1 MSYALH
7 FLFLPDQVG
16 RGRQLRQQVVQGLD
30 LSYRL
35 QQQEKRGERDVVRGA
50 ALKLVDGRGR
60 EARLLR
66 DLLLRHVA
74 AQAVVLEAGAKELH
88 QLGDRV
94 LVIVRH
100 EAYFNLYCAIS
111 YARFWA
117 ISYIPLIFI
126 SHAKIRVFSRLSK
139 HSWGKSFSRPLFFSF
154 SAEGTCRLSCR
165 RSADVKERMPFRG
178 RAIYKKRRLSVKYT
192 Q

>member
-60 EARLLR
+60 EADCSETSFCVMLLR
-66 DLLLRHVA
+66 
-74 AQAVVLEAGAKELH
+74 
-88 QLGDRV
+88 
-94 LVIVRH
+94 
-100 EAYFNLYCAIS
+100 
-111 YARFWA
+111 
-117 ISYIPLIFI
+117 
-126 SHAKIRVFSRLSK
+126 
-139 HSWGKSFSRPLFFSF
+139 
-154 SAEGTCRLSCR
+154 R
-165 RSADVKERMPFRG
+165 R
-178 RAIYKKRRLSVKYT
+178 
-192 Q
+192 

>member
-1 MSYALH
+1 MSDALH
-7 FLFLPDQVG
+7 FLFLPDQIG

-88 QLGDRV
+88 QLGDRI

-100 EAYFNLYCAIS
+100 EAFFNLYCAIS
-111 YARFWA
+111 YARFLA
-117 ISYIPLIFI
+117 LSYILLVFI
-126 SHAKIRVFSRLSK
+126 SHAKIRVFSRLCK
-139 HSWGKSFSRPLFFSF
+139 HSRGNPSPARFFLIKIQ
-154 SAEGTCRLSCR
+154 ATEETKIRQLRKQKAGN
-165 RSADVKERMPFRG
+165 
-178 RAIYKKRRLSVKYT
+178 
-192 Q
+192 

>member
-35 QQQEKRGERDVVRGA
+35 QQQEKRGERDVVRGS

-74 AQAVVLEAGAKELH
+74 AQAVVLEAGAKEVH
-88 QLGDRV
+88 QLGDRI

-100 EAYFNLYCAIS
+100 EAFLI
-111 YARFWA
+111 
-117 ISYIPLIFI
+117 YIAL
-126 SHAKIRVFSRLSK
+126 
-139 HSWGKSFSRPLFFSF
+139 
-154 SAEGTCRLSCR
+154 
-165 RSADVKERMPFRG
+165 
-178 RAIYKKRRLSVKYT
+178 
-192 Q
+192 

>member
-16 RGRQLRQQVVQGLD
+16 RGRQLRQQVVQSLD

-88 QLGDRV
+88 QLGDRI

-100 EAYFNLYCAIS
+100 EAFLI
-111 YARFWA
+111 
-117 ISYIPLIFI
+117 YIAL
-126 SHAKIRVFSRLSK
+126 
-139 HSWGKSFSRPLFFSF
+139 
-154 SAEGTCRLSCR
+154 
-165 RSADVKERMPFRG
+165 
-178 RAIYKKRRLSVKYT
+178 
-192 Q
+192 